1 MDLQISVFL
10 LFILF
15 TAGHSLKCYECMGL
29 TGSCADQT
37 ASTCPAG
44 STSCESSA
52 AVTQV
57 GDITSKVMAKGC
69 VPVCQSGSLN
79 LGYVRSITS
88 CCRTDLCNSA
98 DAPDPSNQNPNGKKC
113 YTCDEK
119 SCSKTLSCSGDE
131 DRCVSATVNADGQSV
146 VVKGC
151 VSKAFCVG
159 TKSIKN
165 SVSISCCEGNLCNG
179 AQSVSQSFL
188 FLSCSLLSYFLLH

>member
-15 TAGHSLKCYECMGL
+15 TTGHSLRCYECMP
-29 TGSCADQT
+29 GSCADQT

-44 STSCESSA
+44 STSCLSS
-52 AVTQV
+52 VTQV
-57 GDITSKVMAKGC
+57 RGITSKAMGKSC
-69 VPVCQSGSLN
+69 VPACQSGSIN
-79 LGYVRSITS
+79 FGYTRTIIS
-88 CCRTDLCNSA
+88 CCNTDLCNLQ
-98 DAPDPSNQNPNGKKC
+98 DPPEYNNPNGKKC

-131 DRCVSATVNADGQSV
+131 DRCISATVNADGQSV

-151 VSKAFCVG
+151 VSKAFCVD

-165 SVSISCCEGNLCNG
+165 TVSISCCEGNLCNG